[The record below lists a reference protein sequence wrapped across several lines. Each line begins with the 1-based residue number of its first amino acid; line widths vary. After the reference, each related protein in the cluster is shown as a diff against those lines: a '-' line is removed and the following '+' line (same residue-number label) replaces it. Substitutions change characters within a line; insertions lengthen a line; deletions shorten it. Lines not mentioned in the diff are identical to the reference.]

1 MDLIEDTTT
10 KIPKLSIVDKENVKL
25 LYDRLERN
33 KMWKLSSGTFVEEN
47 MQEAALTMDYE
58 HPTHS
63 LILDATDKCWDD
75 VFSENEKADIRA
87 FQATEIPIYY
97 KAEIDDQLDHQKIS
111 EK

>member
-58 HPTHS
+58 
-63 LILDATDKCWDD
+63 
-75 VFSENEKADIRA
+75 
-87 FQATEIPIYY
+87 Q
-97 KAEIDDQLDHQKIS
+97 
-111 EK
+111 